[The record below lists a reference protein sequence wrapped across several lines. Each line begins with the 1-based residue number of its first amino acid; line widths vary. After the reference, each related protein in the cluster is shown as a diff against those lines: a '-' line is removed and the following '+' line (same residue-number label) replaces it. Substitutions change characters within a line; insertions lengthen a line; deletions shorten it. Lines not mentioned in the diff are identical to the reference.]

1 MNTKK
6 LPHVVIVGAGFG
18 GMEAA
23 KKLANAPVQITLLDR
38 HNYHLFQPLL
48 YQVAIAGLVP
58 SQIAY
63 PLRTIFRRQKNLTFQ
78 MGEVTSIDL
87 NSRYIRTNGSV
98 IAYDYLILAI
108 GGQTN
113 FFGLHSVKENGFQ
126 LKSIEDATG
135 TRNHL
140 LRMFERASRE
150 VDPDKRKALLT
161 FVVVGGGPTG
171 VETAGALAELIT
183 HVMTKDYPQMDL
195 SEVRVLLLEAT
206 GTVMVAYPD
215 ELRKATMKLLENK
228 NVEIMLN
235 ARLIDYNGQRI
246 TLADDTLA
254 LAPGASAGASVD
266 AHTLIWT
273 AGVRSAELTDQLG
286 VQQAAAGRVRV
297 SPMLQLPEH
306 PEVFVIGDAAY
317 VEDRQGQPLPMLATV
332 AQQQASAAAR
342 NLKKILRGESPE
354 PFQYKDPGL
363 LATIGRN
370 AAVARI
376 WGLSFSGFI
385 AWVIWVGLHIYRLI
399 GFRNRLV
406 VLINWAWDYFFYDN
420 QVRLITRE

>member
-1 MNTKK
+1 MKPEK

-18 GMEAA
+18 GLETAQ
-23 KKLANAPVQITLLDR
+23 KLRNAPVQITLIDR
-38 HNYHLFQPLL
+38 QNYHLFQPLL

-63 PLRTIFRRQKNLTFQ
+63 PLRTIFRKQKNLTFQ
-78 MGEVTSIDL
+78 MGEVTSIDFDG
-87 NSRYIRTNGSV
+87 RYVRANGSV
-98 IAYDYLILAI
+98 IAYDYLVLSV

-113 FFGLHSVKENGFQ
+113 FFGLNAVEKNGFQ
-126 LKSIEDATG
+126 LKSIESATG

-150 VDPDKRKALLT
+150 VDPDVRKAFLT

-195 SEVRVLLLEAT
+195 SEVRVLLIEAT
-206 GTVMVAYPD
+206 DTVMVAYPD
-215 ELRKATMKLLENK
+215 ELRKATIRLLESK
-228 NVEIMLN
+228 KVEILLN
-235 ARLIDYNGQRI
+235 TRLTDYNGRRL
-246 TLADDTLA
+246 TLAD
-254 LAPGASAGASVD
+254 GSHID

-273 AGVRSAELTDQLG
+273 AGVRSAELTDRLG
-286 VQQAAAGRVRV
+286 VQQAAAKRVRV
-297 SPMLQLPEH
+297 EPTLQLPQH

-317 VEDRQGQPLPMLATV
+317 VEDEKGQPLPMLATV
-332 AQQQASAAAR
+332 AQQQAKTAAR
-342 NLKKILRGESPE
+342 NLQKILKGEKPE
-354 PFQYKDPGL
+354 SFRYKDPGL

-385 AWVIWVGLHIYRLI
+385 AWVIWVGLHIFRLI

>member
-1 MNTKK
+1 MNTQK
-6 LPHVVIVGAGFG
+6 LPHIVIVGAGFG
-18 GMEAA
+18 GMETAHR
-23 KKLANAPVQITLLDR
+23 LANAPVQITLIDR

-48 YQVAIAGLVP
+48 YQIAIAGLVP

-63 PLRTIFRRQKNLTFQ
+63 PLRSIFRRQKNLTVH
-78 MGEVTSIDL
+78 MAEVTSIDFE
-87 NSRYIRTNGSV
+87 SHYIKMNGSI
-98 IAYDYLILAI
+98 IAYDYLVLAI

-113 FFGLHSVKENGFQ
+113 FFGMSAVEQNGFQ
-126 LKSIEDATG
+126 LKNIESAVSTH
-135 TRNHL
+135 NHL
-140 LRMFERASRE
+140 LRMFEKASRE
-150 VDPDKRKALLT
+150 VDIDRRKALLT
-161 FVVVGGGPTG
+161 FIVVGGGPTG

-183 HVMTKDYPQMDL
+183 HVLAKDYPQMDL
-195 SEVRVLLLEAT
+195 KDVRVLLIEAT
-206 GTVMVAYPD
+206 DHLMGNYPH
-215 ELRKATMKLLENK
+215 ELRKSTVDLLRSK
-228 NVEIMLN
+228 NVEVLVN
-235 ARLIDYNGQRI
+235 TKLSDYNGRQI
-246 TLADDTLA
+246 TLGDGTQIN
-254 LAPGASAGASVD
+254 

-273 AGVRSAELTDQLG
+273 AGVRAAELIDRLG

-297 SPMLQLPEH
+297 EPTLQLPQH

-332 AQQQASAAAR
+332 AQQQAKVSAKNIR
-342 NLKKILRGESPE
+342 RILKGQSPE
-354 PFQYKDPGL
+354 AFHYKDPGL

-385 AWVIWVGLHIYRLI
+385 AWMIWVVLHIYRLI

-406 VLINWAWDYFFYDN
+406 VLINWAWDYFFYDS

>member
-1 MNTKK
+1 VKPEK

-18 GMEAA
+18 GLETAQR
-23 KKLANAPVQITLLDR
+23 LRNAPVQITLIDR
-38 HNYHLFQPLL
+38 QNYHLFQPLL

-63 PLRTIFRRQKNLTFQ
+63 PLRTIFRKQKNLTFQ
-78 MGEVTSIDL
+78 MGEVTSMDL
-87 NSRYIRTNGSV
+87 DGRYVRSNGSV
-98 IAYDYLILAI
+98 IAYDYLVLAV

-113 FFGLHSVKENGFQ
+113 FFGLNAVEENGFQ
-126 LKSIEDATG
+126 LKSIESATG

-150 VDPDKRKALLT
+150 VDPDVRKALLT

-183 HVMTKDYPQMDL
+183 HVLAKDYPQMDL
-195 SEVRVLLLEAT
+195 REVRVLLIEAT
-206 GTVMVAYPD
+206 GTVMPAYPNG
-215 ELRKATMKLLENK
+215 LRKATMRLLEGK
-228 NVEIMLN
+228 NVEILLN
-235 ARLIDYNGQRI
+235 TRLTDYNGRTI
-246 TLADDTLA
+246 TLAD
-254 LAPGASAGASVD
+254 GSQID
-266 AHTLIWT
+266 AYTLIWT
-273 AGVRSAELTDQLG
+273 AGVRSAEIVDRLG
-286 VQQAAAGRVRV
+286 VQQAVAGRVRV
-297 SPMLQLPEH
+297 EPTLQLPGH

-317 VEDRQGQPLPMLATV
+317 VEDEHGQPLPMLATV
-332 AQQQASAAAR
+332 AQQQAKTAAR
-342 NLKKILRGESPE
+342 NLRKILKGETLD
-354 PFQYKDPGL
+354 PFHYKDPGL

-385 AWVIWVGLHIYRLI
+385 AWVIWVGLHIFRLI